1 MNYYFV
7 IHDVHSFLQHN
18 DWIGKQSE
26 TITADF
32 RRLSPHDRIVYYCRE
47 DQVITG
53 TFEIASKSGI
63 IEYDKKWEG
72 RHIVASIKPLNK
84 AKPPYYV
91 PANQM
96 LQDIPEPLSLFP
108 DRKLKGITLRGR
120 TLVPIT
126 SSDFDQI
133 DNYIKSYKP
142 RQKLFKGP
150 SNDAGLGEPRDYK
163 VMNYA
168 PTSEQG
174 VVALFV
180 GHMKALGFE
189 KLEFIRQ
196 GFPDACA
203 IQKSGLNYE
212 RKFIEF
218 EYKSSGFRQHVNN
231 PKHCNIRCDY
241 VVCWEHN
248 YLTCPVEVIE
258 IRSRMEEIIRGQ
270 SPIS

>member
-1 MNYYFV
+1 MNYYLV
-7 IHDVHSFLQHN
+7 IHDVPSFQQHN
-18 DWIGKQSE
+18 DWIGKKSE
-26 TITADF
+26 VVTADF
-32 RRLSPHDRIVYYCRE
+32 KRLSLRDKIVYYCRE

-53 TFEIASKSGI
+53 TFRITSIPRIVKN
-63 IEYDKKWEG
+63 DKEWKG
-72 RHIVASIKPLNK
+72 PHIVVTIKPLIK
-84 AKPPYYV
+84 SKPPYYV
-91 PANQM
+91 PVNQM
-96 LQDIPEPLSLFP
+96 LQEIPNPLSLFP
-108 DRKLKGITLRGR
+108 DRKLQGIKLKGR
-120 TLVPIT
+120 TIVPIT
-126 SSDFDQI
+126 SSDFNQI
-133 DNYIKSYKP
+133 NTYIQSYKP
-142 RQKLFKGP
+142 KQRLFIGS
-150 SNDAGLGEPRDYK
+150 SNDAGLGEPRDYG

-180 GHMKALGFE
+180 WHMKALGFK

-203 IQKSGLNYE
+203 IQKSGSNYE

-258 IRSRMEEIIRGQ
+258 LKSKLPKTE
-270 SPIS
+270 